1 MANMSFDFNNIQRSF
16 FTTTLKDGRK
26 LVVKMPMKKT
36 FQKIAGMREEDTKN
50 MTPEDAIDTLG
61 GLCAEVLS
69 NNMEK
74 EKVTAEYMVKDY
86 DLEEMNEFLKHFM
99 NFCNQAKND
108 PNS

>member
-16 FTTTLKDGRK
+16 FNIALKDGRR

-36 FQKIAGMREEDTKN
+36 FQKIAGMRKEDTEN
-50 MTPEDAIDTLG
+50 MTPEDAMDTLG

-69 NNMEK
+69 NNMNK
-74 EKVTAEYMVKDY
+74 EKITTNYMVENY

-99 NFCNQAKND
+99 SFCNQAKND
-108 PNS
+108 PN